1 MTPDRHPER
10 KYPDMWVDPE
20 DDPRETE
27 AVPRGEKGVLV
38 DYLRRTTG
46 RRSR

>member
-1 MTPDRHPER
+1 MTSER

-20 DDPRETE
+20 DDPRETDE
-27 AVPRGEKGVLV
+27 VLRGEKGVLL
-38 DYLRRTTG
+38 DYLRALPA

>member
-1 MTPDRHPER
+1 MTSER

-20 DDPRETE
+20 DDPRETDE
-27 AVPRGEKGVLV
+27 VLRGEKGVLV
-38 DYLRRTTG
+38 DYLEPTA

>member
-1 MTPDRHPER
+1 MTSER

-20 DDPRETE
+20 DDPRETDE
-27 AVPRGEKGVLV
+27 VLRGEKAVSWPTTWS
-38 DYLRRTTG
+38 TTG